1 MLRTAIATLALTTI
15 LPCTACG
22 GTNSPYQETKSG
34 LSADAARGQSPS
46 ARPDWLPDDI
56 PLPADLV
63 IFETARAKLP
73 TDAAPSWSLKGYTW
87 ASTDAAAVTL
97 GLRERLMAAGY
108 KHEGNPPEV
117 TPQLIQFSGKTLAP
131 GTTAFMMLDPAG
143 DHLVLSLSL
152 VRAE

>member
-1 MLRTAIATLALTTI
+1 MLRTALAALAFTTI

-22 GTNSPYQETKSG
+22 GTNSPYQETSSS
-34 LSADAARGQSPS
+34 LSADDARGQMPS

-63 IFETARAKLP
+63 IFKTARTKLP
-73 TDAAPSWSLKGYTW
+73 TDTAPSWSLKGYTW
-87 ASTDAAAVTL
+87 ANTDAAAVTR
-97 GLRERLMAAGY
+97 GLREKLMAAGY

-131 GTTAFMMLDPAG
+131 GTTAIMMLDPAG